1 MEENQ
6 EFVEKSKYERYCVAA
21 SILFVCILMGVGL
34 CSLLLPKAV
43 FSEYEKREL
52 EPMPDFSATALF
64 SGRFLR
70 DFEAHYA
77 DTFPWRD
84 QLIQLGAAIDEAKGF
99 RGSGDVKIYQGS
111 GSVGPEVS
119 APPPA
124 EPPPSSSVPD
134 PGSTTPEQPP
144 QSEAPPP
151 QSSAPEA
158 PPQVPD
164 GYVTEGTFISG
175 DRGCYLFGGN
185 RPGAKEYARILTA
198 FADRLQG
205 VQPHT
210 RVWNMVVPT
219 SGEYY
224 IPQRY
229 QYMTASQK
237 ENIDYL
243 YSNLGPSVQGVDAD
257 YWLRVH
263 AQEYLYFRTDHH
275 WTALGAYYAY
285 VAYCHQAGLE
295 PVSVSLLEKKTIQPF
310 VGTIYNHTRDARLQ
324 QNPDWVDYYLVDPTA
339 RAFLTTKAQP
349 NLEQEVP
356 VYAEYA
362 SGGNAYSVFIWA
374 DNPLF
379 RIQTGAGTG
388 KSCLLLKESYGNA
401 FAPWLMANYDTV
413 YVIDYR
419 HYEKSVYNF
428 VIEHGVDDVLFLNNS
443 FAANTPY
450 HAQRIDYL
458 CNQL

>member
-1 MEENQ
+1 MDKTPKFAEQ
-6 EFVEKSKYERYCVAA
+6 SKYEKYCVVA
-21 SILFVCILMGVGL
+21 SILFVAVLMSVGL
-34 CSLLLPKAV
+34 CSFLLPQASY
-43 FSEYEKREL
+43 SEYEKREL
-52 EPMPDFSATALF
+52 TPMPDFSAQALF
-64 SGRFLR
+64 SGQFLR
-70 DFEAHYA
+70 DFETHYA

-84 QLIQLGAAIDEAKGF
+84 QFIQLGASIDEAKGI
-99 RGSGDVKIYQGS
+99 RGSDDVKIYDGTGDQQ
-111 GSVGPEVS
+111 P
-119 APPPA
+119 PPPA
-124 EPPPSSSVPD
+124 EPAPSQEPPVPSPE
-134 PGSTTPEQPP
+134 PGQEP
-144 QSEAPPP
+144 EAPG
-151 QSSAPEA
+151 QSSQPESAPEA
-158 PPQVPD
+158 PPEVPD

-185 RPGAKEYARILTA
+185 RPVARQYAAILTA
-198 FADRLQG
+198 FGDRLRE
-205 VQPHT
+205 VQPDT
-210 RVWNMVVPT
+210 RVFNMVIPT

-243 YSNLGPSVQGVDAD
+243 YSSLGPSVQGVDAD
-257 YWLRVH
+257 YWLRTH

-285 VAYCHQAGLE
+285 VAYCHQAGVE
-295 PVSVSLLEKKTIQPF
+295 PVSVSLLEKRTIQPF

-324 QNPDWVDYYLVDPTA
+324 QNPDWVDYYMVDPGA
-339 RAFLTTKAQP
+339 RAYLTTKAQP
-349 NLEQEVP
+349 GQEQEVP

-388 KSCLLLKESYGNA
+388 KSCLLMKESYGNA

-419 HYEKSVYNF
+419 HYEQSVYDF
-428 VIEHGVDDVLFLNNS
+428 VVEHGVDDVLFLNNS
-443 FAANTPY
+443 FAANTLY